1 MELNVGQ
8 VLQGFV
14 VDYSQPLPEL
24 KATLHRMHHAA
35 TRADLIWLDREDDN
49 KTFAI
54 AFKTLPQDSTG
65 VFHILEHSVLCGSE
79 KYPVKEPFVDMLKS
93 SMQTFMNAFT
103 FPDKTMYPFSSRNDR
118 DFLNL
123 MDVYLDAVFHPLSV
137 TDPHAF
143 LQEGWHYELEDGVLK
158 RNGVVYNEMKGAYA
172 SPDSILMYEME
183 RALYPDN
190 CYGFESGGHPDHITE
205 LTYEEYLASHRRY
218 YHPSNARIVLDGSVD
233 LEQVLAKLEEYL
245 GAYDYLRVDA
255 DIPMQAPVTTEEVT
269 ACYEVD
275 GGIEGKTI
283 LAQGWVTGDF
293 SQFERNT
300 ALSVLTTLLCSG
312 NESPLKKALLEKG
325 LCEDVEFSRED
336 GIQQNYLMLVCRNT
350 DPEKKELLW
359 QTVEDTLRG
368 LAEQGLDRKRL
379 HALLNRLEFT
389 TREKDFGS
397 MSRGV
402 VYAMT
407 ALEPWLYGGDPA
419 QNLCCDAVFASLR
432 QQIDLGG
439 FEALLNEVFLAN
451 PHYARVTLLP
461 STTLGE
467 EKRLAEEQRCREILA
482 SWDEATIVRVTEE
495 FTLLRQR
502 QERED
507 SPEQKATL
515 PRLKLSD
522 LRRQVRPMALE
533 VRELEGRPLLSH
545 PQETDGIIYLELYF
559 SLEDKSPE
567 ELTELSF
574 LCSVLGQLATG
585 EYTVPE
591 LRSAIEGN
599 LGRLSVGH
607 TVHARFGQRESC
619 QPRLVVSLSL
629 LEHRKEEGLH
639 LMNQVL
645 HHTKFDD
652 ETTLRSLL
660 RQQRLAMEQRMVESG
675 NAYAAQRA
683 GRGLSAKGYAEDQ
696 LQGLAKLRWL
706 QRMDKDTSCSLG
718 DRLAALAEGLFDRSR
733 LVVSAAGTR
742 DEQWLS
748 RIVELFSD
756 GAPMGAPV
764 TYALPED
771 TALGLQIPAEV
782 GFAARVSNLLAMG
795 EDYTGVGRV
804 AAQMLTFGYLW
815 NTVRVKGGAYGTGMS
830 VTADGSLRLTS
841 YRDPRCGDTLACFD
855 RTGEALREACRGG
868 EDLENCIISTIG
880 EMEPLLSPRSAA
892 VLDNSL
898 YFNGRT
904 DEDRQRIRSQVLDT
918 TREELMAFS
927 RVLDKAVDHSVRC
940 VFGGKASL
948 DGCGEVLERRENLQ

>member
-8 VLQGFV
+8 VLCGFV

-24 KATLHRMHHAA
+24 KATLHRMHHAV
-35 TRADLIWLDREDDN
+35 TKADLIWLDREDDN

-79 KYPVKEPFVDMLKS
+79 KFPVKEPFVDMLKS

-143 LQEGWHYELEDGVLK
+143 LQEGWHYELEDGVLT

-183 RALYPDN
+183 RSLYPDN
-190 CYGFESGGHPDHITE
+190 CYGFESGGHPDHITD
-205 LTYEEYLASHRRY
+205 LTYADYLASHRRY
-218 YHPSNARIVLDGSVD
+218 YHPSNSRIVLDGSVD
-233 LEQVLAKLEEYL
+233 LEQVLSKLEEYL
-245 GAYDYLRVDA
+245 GDYDYLQVDA
-255 DIPMQAPVTTEEVT
+255 DIPMQAPVTVEEVT

-275 GGIEGKTI
+275 GDTTNKTI

-312 NESPLKKALLEKG
+312 NESPLKKALLEG
-325 LCEDVEFSRED
+325 ELCEDVEFSKED

-350 DPEKKELLW
+350 APEKKDLLW
-359 QTVEDTLRG
+359 QTVEQTLRG
-368 LAEQGLDRKRL
+368 LVETGLDHKRL

-389 TREKDFGS
+389 TREKDFGT

-402 VYAMT
+402 VYAIT

-419 QNLCCDAVFASLR
+419 QNLCCDAVFARLR
-432 QQIDLGG
+432 EQIDQGG
-439 FEALLNEVFLAN
+439 FEKLLEEVFLTN

-467 EKRLAEEQRCREILA
+467 EKRLAEEARCKEILA
-482 SWDEATIVRVTEE
+482 SWNEAKIAQVTEE
-495 FTLLRQR
+495 FALLRQK
-502 QERED
+502 QEQED
-507 SPEQKATL
+507 TPEQKATL
-515 PRLKLSD
+515 PRLKLGD
-522 LRRQVRPMALE
+522 LNRQVRPLALE
-533 VRELEGRPLLSH
+533 VGELEGRPLLQHDLDS
-545 PQETDGIIYLELYF
+545 DGIIYLDLYF
-559 SLEDKSPE
+559 SLADKRPE

-574 LCSVLGQLATG
+574 LCSVLGQLATEG
-585 EYTVPE
+585 YSVLE

-599 LGRLSVGH
+599 LGRLTVGH
-607 TVHARFGQRESC
+607 TVHTRFGQRETC
-619 QPRLVVSLSL
+619 TPWIVVSLSL

-639 LMNQVL
+639 LLDQVL

-660 RQQRLAMEQRMVESG
+660 RQQRLAVEQRMVESG

-683 GRGLSAKGYAEDQ
+683 GRSLSAKGYAEDQ

-706 QRMDKDTSCSLG
+706 QQMDKDADCNLG
-718 DRLAALAEGLFDRSR
+718 TRLAGLMEGLFDRSR
-733 LVVSAAGTR
+733 LVVSVTGTR
-742 DEQWLS
+742 DEEWLS
-748 RIVELFSD
+748 RIVRVFSD
-756 GAPMGAPV
+756 NAPMAEPT
-764 TYALPED
+764 TYILPED
-771 TALGLQIPAEV
+771 TALGVQIPAEV
-782 GFAARVSNLLAMG
+782 GFAARVSNLTAMG
-795 EDYTGVGRV
+795 AEYTGVGRV

-830 VTADGSLRLTS
+830 VTADGNLRLTS

-855 RTGEALREACRGG
+855 KAGEALREACQGG

-892 VLDNSL
+892 VLANSL

-904 DEDRQRIRSQVLDT
+904 EEDRQRIRSQVLDT
-918 TREELMAFS
+918 TREDLMAFS
-927 RVLDKAVDHSVRC
+927 LVLDKAVQHSVRC

-948 DGCGEVLERRENLQ
+948 DGCGEALERRENLQ